1 MAVSRA
7 EAVTGLPIELAL
19 ILNEGGAP
27 LDIDSVERVE
37 LFDASDMSLLRTYT
51 GANIRQIDI
60 GHYCIITDVFDEPI
74 TLVDRWSYR
83 EGAGTDLT
91 VVQFSTAVIA
101 PAVSDQ
107 LERMGVGIQYLK
119 TNYLFGL
126 DLSDDDGNPFPDEMF
141 ISAIRYATTFLEKK
155 LDILMTPQTI
165 EHCRQSI
172 QDFLDRFFQRQRGFG
187 RRQTM
192 ARANK

>member
-1 MAVSRA
+1 MHQS
-7 EAVTGLPIELAL
+7 LWL
-19 ILNEGGAP
+19 IGGH
-27 LDIDSVERVE
+27 I
-37 LFDASDMSLLRTYT
+37 
-51 GANIRQIDI
+51 
-60 GHYCIITDVFDEPI
+60 
-74 TLVDRWSYR
+74 

-141 ISAIRYATTFLEKK
+141 ISAIRYATTFLEEETRLADAADDC
-155 LDILMTPQTI
+155 LDARLS
-165 EHCRQSI
+165 R
-172 QDFLDRFFQRQRGFG
+172 RGLSTSLATSSWTGG
-187 RRQTM
+187 R
-192 ARANK
+192 